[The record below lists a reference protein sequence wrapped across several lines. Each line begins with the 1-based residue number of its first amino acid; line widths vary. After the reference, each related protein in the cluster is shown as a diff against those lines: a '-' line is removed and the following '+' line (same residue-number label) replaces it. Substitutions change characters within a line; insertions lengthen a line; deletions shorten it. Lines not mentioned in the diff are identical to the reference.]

1 MNAVEAKE
9 ILDKVVGQ
17 VFGYQNP
24 LSLDQAMERFAFD
37 LRLPQKVYDSTSN
50 EPTWASSVNPTQFM
64 KMDNARARNEV
75 DDWMLPPRKLDN
87 LQDVIKAWQETNYTS
102 TERQIDSINIAES
115 DAIYNSENVYRS
127 SDVTASKNVLF
138 CDSVQKSEF
147 IVASQRSQMNSFC
160 IRAEDSKECSN
171 SFNVIWS
178 GSITNCLFIQDSFDL
193 FECMLCS
200 HIASKQYCIA
210 NMQFE
215 KEEYFRLKKEVIR
228 WILTGQ

>member
-1 MNAVEAKE
+1 MTATEAKE
-9 ILDKVVGQ
+9 LLDKVVGQ

-24 LSLDQAMERFAFD
+24 LTLEQAMERFAFD
-37 LRLPQKVYDSTSN
+37 LRLPQQVYDTTTSQA
-50 EPTWASSVNPTQFM
+50 TWASSVNPTQFM
-64 KMDNARARNEV
+64 TMDNARARNEV
-75 DDWMLPPRKLDN
+75 DDWMLPARKLES

-102 TERQIDSINIAES
+102 TERQIDSINISES

-127 SDVTASKNVLF
+127 SDISACKNVLF
-138 CDSVQKSEF
+138 CDSIQKSEF
-147 IVASQRSQMNSFC
+147 MVASQRSQMNSFC

-215 KEEYFRLKKEVIR
+215 KEEYFRLKKEVVR
-228 WILTGQ
+228 WILTGK